1 MAPGYGWLYGLMLF
15 GVKCSPHQR
24 KSFNHLSGEMIGVVG
39 EGVGRPDRCKYLIL
53 TVAIDIC
60 HQRGPGEFRSF
71 RRRDRERGGEA
82 AAAVP
87 GDQAVRLLFNI
98 DKMGHPI
105 LMQVDNGGPL
115 QGRVVRDEPGSGGMI
130 FLGVG
135 VEVIFTEHREI
146 EELVVYQTL
155 SVQKRSCR

>member
-1 MAPGYGWLYGLMLF
+1 MVPGYGWLYGLMLF
-15 GVKCSPHQR
+15 GVKRSPHQR
-24 KSFNHLSGEMIGVVG
+24 KSFCHLSVEMIGVVG
-39 EGVGRPDRCKYLIL
+39 EGGGSPDRCNNLIL
-53 TVAIDIC
+53 PVAIEIC
-60 HQRGPGEFRSF
+60 HQRGPGEFRSC

-115 QGRVVRDEPGSGGMI
+115 QRRVVRDEPGCGVLI
-130 FLGVG
+130 FLGVVG
-135 VEVIFTEHREI
+135 EAISTEQIEVVELIVTNHSR
-146 EELVVYQTL
+146 VSTL
-155 SVQKRSCR
+155 MA